1 MGPRRNRQTLPPA
14 TSPGYSP
21 ANGTGTAMTAKEK
34 ACAQNPSPQRQENTR
49 QDIRFPNR
57 PGKGPG
63 QVAHHR
69 AAHQEGGARHPERI
83 DGGGVGRRQNGVAHT
98 DGQGIHQHRRII
110 LPQAAGHQ
118 KHGGTNPADGYPVPA
133 GTAEGHPRNQPRRV

>member
-1 MGPRRNRQTLPPA
+1 MRPGPHP
-14 TSPGYSP
+14 
-21 ANGTGTAMTAKEK
+21 
-34 ACAQNPSPQRQENTR
+34 PQRQENTR

-69 AAHQEGGARHPERI
+69 TAHQEGGARHPGRI
-83 DGGGVGRRQNGVAHT
+83 DGGGVGRRQIGVTHT

-118 KHGGTNPADGYPVPA
+118 KRGAANPADGYSVPA
-133 GTAEGHPRNQPRRV
+133 GATEGHPRNQP

>member
-1 MGPRRNRQTLPPA
+1 MRPDPIRRKGRKTL
-14 TSPGYSP
+14 
-21 ANGTGTAMTAKEK
+21 AKIYDSLTDPEK
-34 ACAQNPSPQRQENTR
+34 A
-49 QDIRFPNR
+49 
-57 PGKGPG
+57 PG

-69 AAHQEGGARHPERI
+69 AAHQEGGARHPGRI

-118 KHGGTNPADGYPVPA
+118 KHGDTNPADGYPVPA